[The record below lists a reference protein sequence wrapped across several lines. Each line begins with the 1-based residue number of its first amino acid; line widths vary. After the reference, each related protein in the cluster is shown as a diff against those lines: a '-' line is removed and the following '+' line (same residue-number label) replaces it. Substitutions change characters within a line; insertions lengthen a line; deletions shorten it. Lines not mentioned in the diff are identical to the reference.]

1 MKGAGLSLFPKQNPS
16 DALRPKPAS
25 HTGGGTRCR
34 GVFVTLEKSKV
45 EKWPRRIRD
54 WLGSA
59 LAAFALIALLV
70 SIDGRAREGFGRVA
84 SDVSHARWSAPL
96 APIAS
101 VVADVSADPRFEN
114 MFLISF
120 VGAAV
125 VLTLL
130 MFRT

>member
-1 MKGAGLSLFPKQNPS
+1 MRTRLHRHGACQNRS

-34 GVFVTLEKSKV
+34 GVFVTVEKSKV
-45 EKWPRRIRD
+45 KKWPRRIRD
-54 WLGSA
+54 LLGSA

-84 SDVSHARWSAPL
+84 SDVSHARWSAP
-96 APIAS
+96 IAS